1 MDAVTYMYI
10 LAVLAFGL
18 QITTAIVLIRK
29 YLRTRAIGFV
39 WLAIAA
45 VLWPF
50 LNQWPQIILH
60 DVARHQVVGPYPYSV
75 SLANYQQMTPGALA
89 LLLYY
94 LRYLIDVSI
103 LLAAVVY
110 LVRPPKRVV

>member
-10 LAVLAFGL
+10 LAALAFGL

-29 YLRTRAIGFV
+29 YLRTKSIGFV

-45 VLWPF
+45 VIWPF
-50 LNQWPQIILH
+50 LNQWPQILLH
-60 DVARHQVVGPYPYSV
+60 DVARHQVTGQ
-75 SLANYQQMTPGALA
+75 LTPGALT

-94 LRYLIDVSI
+94 LRYFIDVSI

-110 LVRPPKRVV
+110 LVRLPKRVV